1 MKKDMTRKIAAING
15 ENKFKCKGDFIMAKT
30 ISLFNNKGGVS
41 KTTTAFHLGWKL
53 AEMGHKTLIVD
64 TDPQCNLTGL
74 CLNTDKEN
82 KLSIFY
88 EKNNYNIKDSLSPI
102 FDNKPEPLQ
111 PATCYE
117 FADNPNLFL
126 LPGHIDFSE
135 YDATFNIAENLTGS
149 IVMFRNV
156 PGALE
161 NLLQLTADKYD
172 LEYILLDMSPSI
184 SSTNANILMESDYFI
199 IPCAPDYFCYMA
211 IESLTKV
218 FPRWNTTYQK
228 LRENDIFKSAT
239 YKMKATSP
247 KFIGTIQQR
256 YRPRNGSPVKAFSEW
271 ITDINQLVSNKLV
284 PVLQKNNMIA
294 PNLSDYCT
302 ENYNLINIADFN
314 SLIAQSQ
321 LHNTPVFLLTQE
333 QIEKSGKVWTNMK
346 KNRDDFNNTFTDL
359 QIALLELRINL
370 FAIQVS
376 KRYHDTY

>member
-1 MKKDMTRKIAAING
+1 MNGKSTGLLPAVVLMKKDMTRKIAAING

-333 QIEKSGKVWTNMK
+333 QIEKTGKVWTNMK
-346 KNRDDFNNTFTDL
+346 KNRDDFNNTFTDF
-359 QIALLELRINL
+359 ANRIIRVTN
-370 FAIQVS
+370 
-376 KRYHDTY
+376 

>member
-1 MKKDMTRKIAAING
+1 M
-15 ENKFKCKGDFIMAKT
+15 
-30 ISLFNNKGGVS
+30 L
-41 KTTTAFHLGWKL
+41 
-53 AEMGHKTLIVD
+53 
-64 TDPQCNLTGL
+64 
-74 CLNTDKEN
+74 DKEN
-82 KLSIFY
+82 KLSTFY
-88 EKNNYNIKDSLSPI
+88 EKNDYNIKYSLSPV
-102 FDNKPEPLQ
+102 FDNKPEPLE
-111 PATCYE
+111 PAICYD
-117 FADNPNLFL
+117 FSDNPNLFL

-156 PGALE
+156 PGALR
-161 NLLQLTADKYD
+161 NLLQLTTTKYG

-228 LRENDIFKSAT
+228 LRENDVFKSAT
-239 YKMKATSP
+239 YKMKNNPP

-271 ITDINQLVSNKLV
+271 ITDINELVSKKLV
-284 PVLQKNNMIA
+284 PILQKNDMIV
-294 PNLSDYCT
+294 PNLAEYCSDD
-302 ENYNLINIADFN
+302 YNLINIADFN

-321 LHNTPVFLLTQE
+321 IHNTPVFLLTQE

-346 KNRDDFNNTFTDL
+346 KNRDDFNNTFTDFANRII
-359 QIALLELRINL
+359 QIT
-370 FAIQVS
+370 
-376 KRYHDTY
+376 K

>member
-1 MKKDMTRKIAAING
+1 MKKDMTRKIVAING

-135 YDATFNIAENLTGS
+135 YDATYNIAENLTGS

-346 KNRDDFNNTFTDL
+346 KIVMILIILSQIL

>member
-1 MKKDMTRKIAAING
+1 MNGKSTGLLPAVVLIKKDMTRKIAAINK

-346 KNRDDFNNTFTDL
+346 KNRDDFNITFTDF
-359 QIALLELRINL
+359 ANRIIRVTN
-370 FAIQVS
+370 
-376 KRYHDTY
+376 